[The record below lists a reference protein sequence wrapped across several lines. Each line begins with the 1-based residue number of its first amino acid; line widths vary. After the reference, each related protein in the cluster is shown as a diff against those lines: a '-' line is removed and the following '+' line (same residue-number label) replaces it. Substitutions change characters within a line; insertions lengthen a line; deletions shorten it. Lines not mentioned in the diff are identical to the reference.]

1 MDKINHDTPLIP
13 GLQRLVSDPSKF
25 PHSVLLL
32 AGPPGSGKSAYGI
45 QFLRDGLIAGDD
57 CMYLSCTPAIKEN
70 VIQSYFQKSAAPNF
84 LSLFVLEHGK
94 HRTRNLAEV
103 VEIVSAW
110 LRGPREQSG
119 KNKRLVLDS
128 LTDLI
133 ARFSGESLQKFI
145 ADLYDLLKMNEASAL
160 FTITGTGGES
170 GSIADMAS
178 SLLDGV
184 IQLKQDEPS
193 GGDKIQRT
201 VRLFSHKSA
210 RHNMGWI
217 PFTIDQD
224 NGHLHIEAAENISN
238 AKGDLFCKLCDGPI
252 MGRASL
258 ADDSLESQYHP
269 HCLDTY
275 RKLSEL
281 YGSHILYALE
291 PGVTNANFF
300 FIDIVGLS
308 NPLLSVENQIKK
320 IEDLNTLIRSCD
332 AYSKVPKDKKIVLP
346 TGDGMAIGFLLNPE
360 LPLQLSMQLHRK
372 LREFNARHKATDN
385 SISVRIGLSTGPVFV
400 VSDVNNNQN
409 VWGPGIILARR
420 VMDLGDDGHILLAD
434 NIAETLSNLK
444 DDYKRVIKLI
454 SGSQKIKHGQSLRL
468 YSAHSDDF
476 GNPATPSKL
485 ASP

>member
-1 MDKINHDTPLIP
+1 
-13 GLQRLVSDPSKF
+13 LVSDPSKF
-25 PHSVLLL
+25 PQSVLLL
-32 AGPPGSGKSAYGI
+32 AGPPGSGKTAYCI
-45 QFLRDGLIAGDD
+45 QFLHDGLNAGED

-70 VIQSYFQKSAAPNF
+70 VIQSYFQKSRAPNF

-94 HRTRNLAEV
+94 NRTRNLAEAI
-103 VEIVSAW
+103 ELVSAW
-110 LRGPREQSG
+110 LGGSHESSE
-119 KNKRLVLDS
+119 KNRRFVLDS

-133 ARFSGESLQKFI
+133 ARFSQESVQKFI
-145 ADLYDLLKMNEASAL
+145 VDLYDLLKVHEASAV
-160 FTITGTGGES
+160 FTVAGTGAAPGPVAD
-170 GSIADMAS
+170 IAA

-184 IQLKQDEPS
+184 IQLRQDEPS
-193 GGDKIQRT
+193 SGGKIERAL
-201 VRLFSHKSA
+201 RLFSHKSA
-210 RHNMGWI
+210 RHNLGWVS
-217 PFTIDQD
+217 FTIDQD
-224 NGHLHIEAAENISN
+224 NGRLHFGTTKKISD
-238 AKGDLFCKLCDGPI
+238 AKADLFCKLCDGPI
-252 MGRASL
+252 LGGTSS
-258 ADDSLESQYHP
+258 DDSLESQYHP

-291 PGVTNANFF
+291 PGVTSANFF

-320 IEDLNTLIRSCD
+320 IEDLNMLIRSCD
-332 AYSKVPKDKKIVLP
+332 AYNKVPKDKKIVLP

-372 LREFNARHKATDN
+372 LREFNARHKAPDD

-485 ASP
+485 TSP